1 MIKLIT
7 LCGYLSFVTKKNKMK
22 RVVVTGL
29 GAITPLGNTV
39 EQFWQQ
45 ILAGKSGIGP
55 ITKFDPAKFKTQFA
69 GEVKDF
75 NPEEYLEKKEIKKYD
90 LFTQYAI
97 GSSDQ
102 AIKDAG
108 LDFGNMSNDQLAE
121 VGVIWATGNGGIG
134 TFESQL
140 EEFHAG
146 DGTPRFNPYFIPKMI
161 VDIAAGAI
169 SIRHKLRG
177 PNYCTVSACAS
188 SNTAIINA
196 FDTIRLGKA
205 NVMIAGGSEAALTK
219 SSVGGF
225 NAAQALSKNNE
236 DPKGASK
243 PFDKD
248 RDGFVMSEGAGA
260 LVLEELE
267 HALQRGAHIYA
278 EIVGGG
284 MAADAYHLTGT
295 PPDGIGAA
303 LGMTKALNDAGITA
317 DKIDYINAHATS
329 TGLGDLSEL
338 QGINTVFN
346 GLPVVIGATKSMT
359 GHLLGA
365 AGAVESLISV
375 LSIRD
380 NVIPPTINT
389 KNLDENIPE
398 GLNIV
403 LAEPIKKEINYVLN
417 NTFGFGGHTAS
428 TIFKKYKA

>member
-1 MIKLIT
+1 MR
-7 LCGYLSFVTKKNKMK
+7 

-39 EQFWQQ
+39 ESFWKN
-45 ILAGKSGIGP
+45 ILAGKSGVGT
-55 ITKFDPAKFKTQFA
+55 ITKFNTEKFKTHFA
-69 GEVKDF
+69 AEVKDF
-75 NPEEYLEKKEIKKYD
+75 NPEEFLEKKEARKFD
-90 LFTQYAI
+90 VFTQYAI
-97 GSSDQ
+97 ASSDQ
-102 AIKDAG
+102 AIKDSG
-108 LDFGNMSNDQLAE
+108 LDFTSMNDEQLAE
-121 VGVIWATGNGGIG
+121 IGVIWATGNGGIT
-134 TFESQL
+134 TFEQQL

-146 DGTPRFNPYFIPKMI
+146 DGTPRFSPFFIPKMI

-205 NVMIAGGSEAALTK
+205 NVMVAGGSEAAITK

-225 NAAQALSKNNE
+225 NAAQALSKRND
-236 DPKGASK
+236 DPQSASR
-243 PFDKD
+243 PFDAD
-248 RDGFVMSEGAGA
+248 RDGFVMGEGAGA
-260 LVLEELE
+260 LILEDLE
-267 HALQRGAHIYA
+267 HALNRGAHIYA
-278 EIVGGG
+278 EIIGGG

-303 LGMTKALNDAGITA
+303 LGMTKALKDAGISA

-338 QGINTVFN
+338 NAINTVFN

-365 AGAVESLISV
+365 AGAVESLISI
-375 LSIRD
+375 LAIRD
-380 NVIPPTINT
+380 GIIPPTINT
-389 KNLDENIPE
+389 NILDQNIPK

-403 LAEPIKKEINYVLN
+403 LANPIKMEINYVLN
-417 NTFGFGGHTAS
+417 NTFGFGGHVAS
-428 TIFKKYKA
+428 TIFKKYEA